1 MGRRNDA
8 QLVLRVPHEVVEMAE
23 RVRKRAEREE
33 RGISLSEVL
42 RRALAR
48 GLEAADEPAPTR
60 ARRR

>member
-8 QLVLRVPHEVVEMAE
+8 QIVLRVPHEVIEMAE
-23 RVRKRAEREE
+23 RVRKRAEGKE

-48 GLEAADEPAPTR
+48 GLEAMNERPPMR
-60 ARRR
+60 VRRR